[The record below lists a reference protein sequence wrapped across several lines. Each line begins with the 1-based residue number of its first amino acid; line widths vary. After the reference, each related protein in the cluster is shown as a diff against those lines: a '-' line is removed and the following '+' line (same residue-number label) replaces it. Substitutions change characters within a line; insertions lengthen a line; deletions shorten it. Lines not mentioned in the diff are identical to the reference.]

1 MALSILLDGCADIV
15 GDGLERHRLK
25 QHGDPWRLSEDP
37 CHRPQKDTPRIGGNL

>member
-25 QHGDPWRLSEDP
+25 QHGHPWRLSEDP
-37 CHRPQKDTPRIGGNL
+37 CHRPEKDTPRIGGNL